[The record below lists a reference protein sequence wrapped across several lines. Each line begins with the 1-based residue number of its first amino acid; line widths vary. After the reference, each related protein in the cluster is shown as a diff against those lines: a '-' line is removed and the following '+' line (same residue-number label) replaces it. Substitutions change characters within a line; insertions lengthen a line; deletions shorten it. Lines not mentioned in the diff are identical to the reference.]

1 MINKIKFIFLSFIFL
16 FVATTAFAC
25 DFRISKFGKPKEDIK
40 FNNFIPMA
48 FPDPAGGLTIL
59 IPIEEI
65 CKEDPTLYGTSVVH
79 LYVKEKLTQIRLE
92 RPVINDG
99 KLMDFAM
106 KTYGEFS
113 LPNNISKKD
122 WRGTYRWENDKEI
135 IYYSSI
141 DILEGSLEI
150 LEINSKKY
158 QKELVKYIGEY
169 GKWLDSAK

>member
-1 MINKIKFIFLSFIFL
+1 
-16 FVATTAFAC
+16 
-25 DFRISKFGKPKEDIK
+25 
-40 FNNFIPMA
+40 MA

-65 CKEDPTLYGTSVVH
+65 CKEDSTLYGTSVVH